1 MSENFPRPEF
11 VYFDLGNVLCFF
23 DHAVSAKQ
31 MAEVAGSD
39 AATLR
44 RLVYES
50 DLEHR
55 YETGLV
61 TGEQFVAEIAVA
73 LRRNLDVPSMLEASS
88 DMFQPNLEILPIL
101 TQIRKLGI
109 RIGLLSNTNSAH
121 WNWISRQRFPV
132 VDGWFDPLV
141 LSYQVQVMKPDR
153 RIYEHSA
160 KLANVPS
167 EKIFFTD
174 DRLDNIEGARA
185 SGWKAHQFIDVP
197 GLQQIIESWKE

>member
-1 MSENFPRPEF
+1 MNETFSRPEF

-31 MAEVAGSD
+31 MADVAGSD
-39 AATLR
+39 AATMR
-44 RLVYES
+44 RLVYQS

-55 YETGLV
+55 YESGLV
-61 TGEQFVAEIAVA
+61 TGEQFVEEIALA
-73 LRRNLDVPSMLEASS
+73 LGRTLDVPAMLEASS
-88 DMFQPNLEILPIL
+88 AMFEPNLEILPVL
-101 TQIRKLGI
+101 QQIRDLGI
-109 RIGLLSNTNSAH
+109 RIGLLSNTNWAH
-121 WNWISRQRFPV
+121 WNWISLQRYSV

-141 LSYQVQVMKPDR
+141 LSYEVQVMKPDR

-160 KLANVPS
+160 KLANVLP

-185 SGWKAHQFIDVP
+185 SGWNAQQFIDVP
-197 GLQQIIESWKE
+197 SLQRFVESWKE